1 MKIETETRFNIGD
14 LVYLPGFDGEEFRPR
29 KKPFEVQSFWLY
41 YDPNTQ
47 KVIVSYD
54 LNDDLLGYSESACFA
69 SYEECEQWCRDRNN
83 SKEDLL

>member
-1 MKIETETRFNIGD
+1 MKIEVETRFNIGD

-69 SYEECEQWCRDRNN
+69 SYEECEQWCEKRNKGEV
-83 SKEDLL
+83 SL